1 MNAAGEAPRAIRR
14 GAVWWAELP
23 DAAGSGPGFRRPV
36 VVVSADAFN
45 ASRIETV
52 VVVVLTSNLRL
63 ADAPGNVRVRPTEAG
78 LPTESVANVSQVLTV
93 DKDVLTARAGQL
105 RPATLEQVAAGLRLA
120 LDL

>member
-1 MNAAGEAPRAIRR
+1 
-14 GAVWWAELP
+14 
-23 DAAGSGPGFRRPV
+23 V

-52 VVVVLTSNLRL
+52 VVVGPHLEPAARRR
-63 ADAPGNVRVRPTEAG
+63 ARECAVRPTEAG